1 MYSADPKTGCIIH
14 ARTNVASI
22 RAYMRDVNE
31 VLDKVHGKVARFHE
45 KAASTV
51 KIRRAK
57 K

>member
-14 ARTNVASI
+14 ARANIASI
-22 RAYMRDVNE
+22 RAYMHDVNE